1 MKGPALRRLLHA
13 GSAAVLLIP
22 LLADWGQLRSVLV
35 AVAVV
40 AVIGDVARIKL
51 PKLSRRL
58 ATWVPVFRSG
68 ETGRLC
74 GATWLSLGYALAA
87 WFPPI
92 APAAGILVSALADP
106 AASLVGGWA
115 SPSVGKTVSGSVAA
129 LVTALVVLATLGLP
143 WPAVV
148 SGAAVGAL
156 LERWPGLCS
165 DNLVVAPGVA
175 CVVWLL
181 T

>member
-1 MKGPALRRLLHA
+1 VKGPALRRLLHA
-13 GSAAVLLIP
+13 GSGAVLLIP
-22 LLADWGQLRSVLV
+22 VLAGWDRFRLVMMAGASVALIVDVLRIRFPQLSQ
-35 AVAVV
+35 
-40 AVIGDVARIKL
+40 
-51 PKLSRRL
+51 RL
-58 ATWVPVFRSG
+58 ATMVPVFRLG

-92 APAAGILVSALADP
+92 APVAGILVSALADP
-106 AASLVGGWA
+106 AASLVGGWK
-115 SPSVGKTVSGSVAA
+115 SSSVGKTPSGSVAA
-129 LVTALVVLATLGLP
+129 LVTSLVVLAMLGLP

-148 SGAAVGAL
+148 SGAVVGTL
-156 LERWPGLCS
+156 LERWPGPCN

-181 T
+181 S

>member
-1 MKGPALRRLLHA
+1 VKGPALRRLLHA

-106 AASLVGGWA
+106 AASLVGGWT
-115 SPSVGKTVSGSVAA
+115 SPSVGKTVSGWPHSVCRGRQLSLVRLWEHCWNGGPAYAA
-129 LVTALVVLATLGLP
+129 TTWWSHQE
-143 WPAVV
+143 WPAL
-148 SGAAVGAL
+148 SG
-156 LERWPGLCS
+156 C
-165 DNLVVAPGVA
+165 
-175 CVVWLL
+175 
-181 T
+181 